1 MPGMQSELQTSS
13 RHGHEEVGSKDAL
26 RTAEESASENLR
38 TPAIRKDEENTDSTQ
53 TSEDNAVVAPA
64 TLSNSSGTLLP
75 TNEIVLP
82 EGSDTPPG
90 SDAEIRAKTVS
101 SLPATQRK
109 NVENR
114 NGKPTK
120 NNLNAARRNKKKLN
134 LDKNIAKVKL
144 KKTTH
149 MLAYTCKDMC
159 GRKHDV
165 KELRD
170 RRYRGVMKGIKF
182 MQHFFRKNQY
192 KALYAIGDDAPSI
205 FFEMW
210 YTSADSRVRSISKS
224 LAIEFTEKLENA
236 FEEKKRHKTSFRS
249 HVYCCESK
257 NGVGLRCSPEDGVK
271 FIVIRTLEML
281 TLFEVSKDGLDSV
294 KRVLGCCF

>member
-1 MPGMQSELQTSS
+1 MKVILYSLWESNKIFIAVRLKNIYFFFNL
-13 RHGHEEVGSKDAL
+13 GHNAF
-26 RTAEESASENLR
+26 TAGVFME
-38 TPAIRKDEENTDSTQ
+38 
-53 TSEDNAVVAPA
+53 
-64 TLSNSSGTLLP
+64 
-75 TNEIVLP
+75 
-82 EGSDTPPG
+82 
-90 SDAEIRAKTVS
+90 
-101 SLPATQRK
+101 
-109 NVENR
+109 

-205 FFEMW
+205 FFEM
-210 YTSADSRVRSISKS
+210 S
-224 LAIEFTEKLENA
+224 LSGAI
-236 FEEKKRHKTSFRS
+236 
-249 HVYCCESK
+249 
-257 NGVGLRCSPEDGVK
+257 
-271 FIVIRTLEML
+271 
-281 TLFEVSKDGLDSV
+281 
-294 KRVLGCCF
+294 LGFLNQ